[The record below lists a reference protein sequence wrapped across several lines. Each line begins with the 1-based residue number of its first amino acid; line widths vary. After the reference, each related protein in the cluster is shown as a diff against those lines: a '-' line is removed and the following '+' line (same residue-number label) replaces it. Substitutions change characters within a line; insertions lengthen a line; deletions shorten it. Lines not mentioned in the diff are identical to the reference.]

1 MNQSSIYVRL
11 KEVFDGVFHDDSI
24 ELGPSLSAKDVEG
37 WDSLAHIR
45 LMLAIQRAFKV
56 KFSTSEIG
64 SLETVGELVE
74 LIEARVE

>member
-24 ELGPSLSAKDVEG
+24 ELGPSLPAKDVEAH
-37 WDSLAHIR
+37 SLAHIR